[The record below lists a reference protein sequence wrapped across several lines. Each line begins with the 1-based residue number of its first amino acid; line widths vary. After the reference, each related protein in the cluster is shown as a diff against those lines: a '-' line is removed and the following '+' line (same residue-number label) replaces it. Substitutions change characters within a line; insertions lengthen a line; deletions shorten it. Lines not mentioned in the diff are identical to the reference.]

1 MKHVKGGYGWVP
13 DLPDHRDHVYAAPR
27 KVVAKLPT
35 KVDLR
40 KKCPPVY
47 NQGRI
52 GSCTANAI
60 GAAMQFVRRI
70 EKRKPDFVPSR
81 LFIYWNERNIEHT
94 VSVDSGAQ
102 IRDGIK
108 VVAKL
113 GVCAETMWAYDDT
126 PADPHNSVWPQGA
139 LPTVKPSKKCYMAAG
154 KNQAIAYQ
162 RIAANL
168 SQMKGCLSSGYPFII
183 GFSVYESFEGP
194 KVEKTGE
201 LNMPEPGEAL
211 VGGHAVLVVGYD
223 ETKQRFLVRN
233 SWGKNWGKAGY
244 FTMPYAYLL
253 DPNLSDDFWT
263 IRVTE

>member
-1 MKHVKGGYGWVP
+1 MKPTAGRYGWMP
-13 DLPDHRDHVYAAPR
+13 DLPDNRDHVYAAPI
-27 KVVAKLPT
+27 KVVTKLPP
-35 KVDLR
+35 KIDLR

-47 NQGRI
+47 NQGHI

-60 GAAMQFVRRI
+60 GAAMQFVRRF

-81 LFIYWNERNIEHT
+81 LFIYWNERNIERT
-94 VSVDSGAQ
+94 VPVDNGAQ

-108 VVAKL
+108 VVAKF
-113 GVCAETMWAYDDT
+113 GVCDEKIWAYDDT
-126 PADPHNSVWPQGA
+126 PADPNTNLWPAGA
-139 LPTVKPSKKCYMAAG
+139 KPTLKPSKESFSSAS
-154 KNQAIAYQ
+154 KNQAISYQ
-162 RIAANL
+162 RIAPNL
-168 SQMKGCLSSGYPFII
+168 SQMKGCLASGYPFII

-194 KVEKTGE
+194 TVKRTGE
-201 LNMPEPGEAL
+201 LNMPQPGEAQ

-223 ETKQRFLVRN
+223 EKQQRFLVRN

-244 FTMPYAYLL
+244 FTMPYTYLL